1 MKSNE
6 KSRLDILVDGLKS
19 QHNDYYVKHIGY
31 DFLANL
37 HIYNHTD
44 NISYLMEHV
53 SNLDVTDTV
62 YPQYFQYCY
71 TIFTELQNLVRLELA
86 ETQKN
91 YIDLI
96 LSNITFRKGELS
108 LLLQL
113 AVNDPVKMEE
123 LYTEIKN
130 DTTQWL
136 YDVVLNLIDSY
147 KDFNIEK
154 ERKLSHIHSHLKS
167 LLTTLIL
174 FKKNEPISPVFLHG

>member
-1 MKSNE
+1 MKSPEVTKLN
-6 KSRLDILVDGLKS
+6 ILINVLKDKY
-19 QHNDYYVKHIGY
+19 NDYYVKHIGY
-31 DFLANL
+31 DFLANI

-71 TIFTELQNLVRLELA
+71 AIFLELQNLVRLELA

-96 LSNITFRKGELS
+96 LSNITFRKSELS
-108 LLLQL
+108 FLLQL
-113 AVNDPVKMEE
+113 AINDPVKMEE
-123 LYTEIKN
+123 LYTELKN

-154 ERKLSHIHSHLKS
+154 QRKLSNIHSYSKS
-167 LLTTLIL
+167 LLTTLIIL
-174 FKKNEPISPVFLHG
+174 KKSEPISPVFLHG